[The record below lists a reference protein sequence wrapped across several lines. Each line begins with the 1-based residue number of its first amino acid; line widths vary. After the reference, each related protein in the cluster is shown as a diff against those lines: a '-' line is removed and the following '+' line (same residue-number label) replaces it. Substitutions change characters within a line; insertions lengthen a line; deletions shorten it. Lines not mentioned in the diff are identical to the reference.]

1 VTTDRGIRPGA
12 LPHPADPVIYE
23 SYMRSAYGY
32 VELDEQK
39 NGLIPNPVD
48 NSYIWGSAL
57 TVLDAASAGFMEA
70 HEEREDRR

>member
-1 VTTDRGIRPGA
+1 
-12 LPHPADPVIYE
+12 
-23 SYMRSAYGY
+23 MRSAYGY

-57 TVLDAASAGFMEA
+57 TVLDAAAAGFIEA
-70 HEEREDRR
+70 HEEREDGR